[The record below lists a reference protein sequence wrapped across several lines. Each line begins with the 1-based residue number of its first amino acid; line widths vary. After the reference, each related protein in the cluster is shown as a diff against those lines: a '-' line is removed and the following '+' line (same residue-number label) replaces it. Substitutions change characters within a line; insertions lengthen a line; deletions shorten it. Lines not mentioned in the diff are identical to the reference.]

1 METISPDRRKNRSN
15 QPQEAIAYKLAA
27 SVNRA
32 NFGAMVLSDAN
43 GFVVAKVGDDDICEH
58 MAALS
63 PGLAPD
69 NRAWHGPIDLESGTL
84 RMTVAP
90 ICIKDER
97 FYLAASGGDHGHLIT
112 REMIWSGMGVGRI
125 LD

>member
-1 METISPDRRKNRSN
+1 MKTVSPDRRKNRSN
-15 QPQEAIAYKLAA
+15 NLHDAIAYKLAA
-27 SVNRA
+27 SVDRA
-32 NFGAMVLSDAN
+32 NFSAMVLSDAN
-43 GFVVAKVGDDDICEH
+43 GCVVAKVGDDDICEQ

-63 PGLAPD
+63 PGLATN
-69 NRAWHGPIDLESGTL
+69 NRAWHGPMDLESGTI

-90 ICIKDER
+90 ICIKDMP

-125 LD
+125 FV